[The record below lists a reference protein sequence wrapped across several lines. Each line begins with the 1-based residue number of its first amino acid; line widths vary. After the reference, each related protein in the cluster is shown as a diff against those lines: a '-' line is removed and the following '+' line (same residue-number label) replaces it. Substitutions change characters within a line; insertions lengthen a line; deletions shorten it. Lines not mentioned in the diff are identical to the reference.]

1 MTKLS
6 FGLLQHE
13 VSWLV
18 GLSHPLATEYDSDH
32 FALAGC
38 EPVVPWDVGIIRG
51 SSASKDFEI
60 LMIPFL
66 NYLCFIVFYEKTKK
80 DITRKSAA
88 ESFFWFQRPLVPPRP
103 VRRWKVKHLPMV
115 LRRHQ
120 VRLRL
125 ETLDGGCRL
134 SLRVLGKPRT
144 SNNILTTLHIVIA
157 VKQRKMHGLWQA
169 IYFDSLFSRYVQDVH
184 FIASLDLDCWGQK
197 VLKKPWRWSC
207 SWAKDGERKLS
218 GPNEAFGHTQRRA
231 IHSCDSRTVDSSSIV
246 EDFGTAQVLAWSK
259 VMKDVD
265 MLSQAWMQIP

>member
-1 MTKLS
+1 M
-6 FGLLQHE
+6 Q
-13 VSWLV
+13 
-18 GLSHPLATEYDSDH
+18 
-32 FALAGC
+32 
-38 EPVVPWDVGIIRG
+38 
-51 SSASKDFEI
+51 
-60 LMIPFL
+60 
-66 NYLCFIVFYEKTKK
+66 KTKK

-88 ESFFWFQRPLVPPRP
+88 ESFFWFQRPIVP
-103 VRRWKVKHLPMV
+103 
-115 LRRHQ
+115 HQ

-184 FIASLDLDCWGQK
+184 FIGSLDLDCWGQK

-259 VMKDVD
+259 MMKDVD
-265 MLSQAWMQIP
+265 MLSQAMNADTVIETFAETSNWSFETTSYAILCQGPHAQKLDSLWRSWVARTISGTSRCCMDTRKA

>member
-51 SSASKDFEI
+51 SCGMASASKDFEI

-134 SLRVLGKPRT
+134 SLRVLGKPR
-144 SNNILTTLHIVIA
+144 I
-157 VKQRKMHGLWQA
+157 QA
-169 IYFDSLFSRYVQDVH
+169 IFWQLCV
-184 FIASLDLDCWGQK
+184 
-197 VLKKPWRWSC
+197 
-207 SWAKDGERKLS
+207 
-218 GPNEAFGHTQRRA
+218 
-231 IHSCDSRTVDSSSIV
+231 
-246 EDFGTAQVLAWSK
+246 
-259 VMKDVD
+259 
-265 MLSQAWMQIP
+265 

>member
-1 MTKLS
+1 M
-6 FGLLQHE
+6 Q
-13 VSWLV
+13 
-18 GLSHPLATEYDSDH
+18 
-32 FALAGC
+32 
-38 EPVVPWDVGIIRG
+38 
-51 SSASKDFEI
+51 
-60 LMIPFL
+60 
-66 NYLCFIVFYEKTKK
+66 KTKK

-144 SNNILTTLHIVIA
+144 SNQSEDFQPIMIA